1 LSSSLS
7 VQSSV
12 LVYSIMRVL
21 LTLFLL
27 IAFCSAATK
36 KVTFDNKFK
45 KIVST
50 YLGAN
55 TATAT
60 KLVNDAL
67 VNQSTFEQITDSECP
82 HGECPI
88 GSTYLHSAKSTKN
101 LLKLIA
107 YYCTL
112 AHTLLLRIDQYSS
125 PVLMANALSLVPAS
139 KYISALS
146 MLTTFESC
154 VKKTGGDMTEGMAL
168 LGTAFKKVLNAPYTK
183 IINKMKTM
191 KKNKKPVANMQNQA
205 YVLATSA
212 MTKALVQ
219 KIINQ
224 SKAVV
229 TADQYACALGPLNA
243 IMLTNLYQ
251 MDYTK
256 TG

>member
-1 LSSSLS
+1 MTFYCTSNP
-7 VQSSV
+7 VEIETF
-12 LVYSIMRVL
+12 YSIMRVL

-67 VNQSTFEQITDSECP
+67 VNQSTFEQITD
-82 HGECPI
+82 I
-88 GSTYLHSAKSTKN
+88 
-101 LLKLIA
+101 
-107 YYCTL
+107 
-112 AHTLLLRIDQYSS
+112 
-125 PVLMANALSLVPAS
+125 LMANALSLVPAS